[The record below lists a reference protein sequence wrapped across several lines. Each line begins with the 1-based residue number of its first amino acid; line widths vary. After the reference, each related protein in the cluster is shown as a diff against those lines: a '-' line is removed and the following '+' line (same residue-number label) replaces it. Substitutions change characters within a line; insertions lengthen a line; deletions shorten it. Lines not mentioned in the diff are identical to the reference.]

1 MNPCVFVFRGEG
13 EPEEIRVDGGGDS
26 WLITRRGRTQSVSS
40 AWLPD
45 GRLSLLLPDGR
56 QVCGRVAPD
65 PQAGEVEVVTA
76 GGARRV
82 PLADPLRDR
91 LAHPSDSG
99 SEAGDEEVRALMPGR
114 VVEVRV
120 SEGQS
125 VEAGEVLIVLEAMK
139 MQNEIRASSSGR
151 VVRCSVSAGQ
161 AVEGRS
167 LLLLIHSGPN
177 P

>member
-1 MNPCVFVFRGEG
+1 LTPSLFVFRGDG
-13 EPEEIRVDGGGDS
+13 EPEEIRVEGEGHS
-26 WLITRRGRTQSVSS
+26 WRITRQGKTLSISA

-56 QVCGRVAPD
+56 QICGRVAPD
-65 PQAGEVEVVTA
+65 PERGEVEVVTA
-76 GGARRV
+76 AGAPRV
-82 PLADPLRDR
+82 PLTDPLRDR
-91 LAHPSDSG
+91 LAHPSGTG

-114 VVEVRV
+114 IVEVRV

-125 VEAGEVLIVLEAMK
+125 VEAGDVLIVLEAMK
-139 MQNEIRASSSGR
+139 MQNEIRASSNGR
-151 VVRCSVSAGQ
+151 VVRCSVAPGQ

-167 LLLLIHSGPN
+167 LLLLIHSSPN